1 MNLQQIIQFI
11 CFVLIFPSLPF
22 PAAAED
28 FTNAIPVRLNNSKP
42 HVSLVAVPEPN
53 AKAISNDHSR
63 MTFPGV
69 TTIWNL
75 VIPALFSFTGISA

>member
-1 MNLQQIIQFI
+1 MIATIRVI
-11 CFVLIFPSLPF
+11 CVTLLLSAFSFR
-22 PAAAED
+22 AAAED
-28 FTNAIPVRLNNSKP
+28 FTHAGPVQLNNSKP
-42 HVSLVAVPEPN
+42 DVSLVAVPEPS

>member
-1 MNLQQIIQFI
+1 MKTAIRAI
-11 CFVLIFPSLPF
+11 CFTILLSAFSF
-22 PAAAED
+22 RAAAED
-28 FTNAIPVRLNNSKP
+28 FTNAVPVQLNHSQP
-42 HVSLVAVPEPN
+42 DVSLVAVPEPS